1 MGSPPLPGRVQ
12 LRIDLA
18 KYKSVD
24 LTVDDALRLLDKL
37 VEKLGRSTTDIDETR
52 RYLRNF
58 NEFYEYMQK
67 KFKDYIAPPHRPDDY
82 IRGNVVIDKVKLYV
96 RDGEK
101 RVVLVFD
108 RHVDQSLIEDALRSL
123 GYDVEVIKEF

>member
-1 MGSPPLPGRVQ
+1 MGCSGLSGKVQ

-24 LTVDDALRLLDKL
+24 LAVDEALRLLDKL
-37 VEKLGRSTTDIDETR
+37 VESLGRTTTDIEETK
-52 RYLRNF
+52 RYLKNF

-82 IRGNVVIDKVKLYV
+82 IRGNVVIDKVKLYM
-96 RDGEK
+96 RGDEK
-101 RVVLVFD
+101 RVVLIFD
-108 RHVDQSLIEDALRSL
+108 RHVDRGLIEEALRSL
-123 GYDVEVIKEF
+123 GYEVEVVREF

>member
-1 MGSPPLPGRVQ
+1 MSGKIQ

-24 LTVDDALRLLDKL
+24 LSVEEALQLLDKL
-37 VEKLGRSTTDIDETR
+37 VEKLGRATVDIEETK

-82 IRGNVVIDKVKLYV
+82 IKGNVVIDKVKLYV
-96 RDGEK
+96 GNGGEK
-101 RVVLVFD
+101 RVVLIFD
-108 RHVDQSLIEDALRSL
+108 RHVDRGLLESVLKEL
-123 GYDVEVIKEF
+123 GYEVEIVKEF